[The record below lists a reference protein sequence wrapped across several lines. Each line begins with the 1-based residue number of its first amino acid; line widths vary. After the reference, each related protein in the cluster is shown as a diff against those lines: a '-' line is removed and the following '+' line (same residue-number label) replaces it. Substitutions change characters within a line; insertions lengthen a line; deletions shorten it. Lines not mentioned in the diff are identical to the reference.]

1 MINDIEKT
9 IEDIWNSWINSNK
22 INMYEKKRKNKAAEV
37 IIVFSFNN

>member
-22 INMYEKKRKNKAAEV
+22 INMYEKKRKNKAA
-37 IIVFSFNN
+37 